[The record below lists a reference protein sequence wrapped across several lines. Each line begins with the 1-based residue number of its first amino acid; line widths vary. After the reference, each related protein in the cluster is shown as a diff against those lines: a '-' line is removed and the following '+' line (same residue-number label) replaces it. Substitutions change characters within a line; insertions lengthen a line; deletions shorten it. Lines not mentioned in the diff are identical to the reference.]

1 MLLIGAPSKSSFD
14 IANRNSLLNSRNKF
28 LNRSSTFNS
37 LSVLAVSQ
45 QHYQTTIQ
53 RSPRLKV
60 HCSTIQFANYQYTPP
75 LSSTY
80 LGQPH
85 VLPRS
90 LLWTSRAE
98 QSRAV
103 CLKQYRILSQHCH
116 HTQHQFCVVLCAYVV
131 IAGLLAGWKRRVG
144 GGEFNPTKCC
154 CVVAAVINCRD
165 NISGYYEL
173 DG

>member
-98 QSRAV
+98 QSRVLKTISNLITTLSPHTAPILCGSMCLCCYRGAV
-103 CLKQYRILSQHCH
+103 GWVKEESRRWRI
-116 HTQHQFCVVLCAYVV
+116 
-131 IAGLLAGWKRRVG
+131 
-144 GGEFNPTKCC
+144 
-154 CVVAAVINCRD
+154 
-165 NISGYYEL
+165 
-173 DG
+173 